1 MSQPTNNLHPKL
13 ERLEGVYDDNG
24 IYPNR
29 DEFSWRPCPCC
40 GDHLGG
46 ERYEVKAIYYNRK
59 SPSTISVMR
68 GSFWVCQD
76 CVVEYQ

>member
-1 MSQPTNNLHPKL
+1 MSNLLHRNL
-13 ERLEGVYDDNG
+13 ERLETITDANG
-24 IYPNR
+24 YPSR
-29 DEFSWRPCPCC
+29 DEFTWRPCPCC
-40 GDHLGG
+40 GDRLAG